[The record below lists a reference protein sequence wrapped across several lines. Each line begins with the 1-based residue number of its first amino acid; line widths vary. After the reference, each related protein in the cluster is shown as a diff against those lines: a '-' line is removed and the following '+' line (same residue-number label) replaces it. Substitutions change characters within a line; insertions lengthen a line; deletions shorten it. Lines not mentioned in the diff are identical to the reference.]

1 MVAARLGF
9 EPRQTESESVVLPL
23 HNRAMF
29 YVLTEST
36 FIIITHFSEM
46 STPFLKKIKLF
57 LKNFLEESIAILYCF
72 GII

>member
-1 MVAARLGF
+1 
-9 EPRQTESESVVLPL
+9 
-23 HNRAMF
+23 MF
-29 YVLTEST
+29 CVLTEST

-57 LKNFLEESIAILYCF
+57 LKNFLEESIAILYRF